1 MRSTTWRGSKLSEDK
16 DISWLIAIKQHCGN
30 WKLRDCCGP
39 ISLSGPRGL
48 WGACFGIVRLMK
60 PGFKTV
66 CRASLILGIGLLS
79 GSALWSQQKKTLS
92 PIEQVNAL

>member
-1 MRSTTWRGSKLSEDK
+1 
-16 DISWLIAIKQHCGN
+16 
-30 WKLRDCCGP
+30 
-39 ISLSGPRGL
+39 
-48 WGACFGIVRLMK
+48 MK

-92 PIEQVNAL
+92 PIEQVNALAKPDEVALFVWKAI